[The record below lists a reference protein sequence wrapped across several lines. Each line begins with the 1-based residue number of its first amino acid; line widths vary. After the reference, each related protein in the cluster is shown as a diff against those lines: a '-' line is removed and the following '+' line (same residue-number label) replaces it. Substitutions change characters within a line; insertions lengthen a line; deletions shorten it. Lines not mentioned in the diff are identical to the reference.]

1 MLKFLISLFSS
12 PAILLGAVAF
22 IGLVSQKGKDAT
34 DVTKGTIKQLLVS

>member
-22 IGLVSQKGKDAT
+22 IGLVSQKGKT
-34 DVTKGTIKQLLVS
+34 QRMLLKELLKQLLVS